1 MTQNTPPPSPAP
13 IIQSLSISDVV
24 CALKEGARDYVRA
37 PLFGLFFSAFYV
49 FGGLTIWA
57 QVTVISQSWWII
69 PLGLGFPLLAPFAA
83 VGLYEVSRR
92 LEANAPLEW
101 GRILGVVIA
110 QSQRQVPA
118 LASIIIMIFMFWAY
132 AAHLVFALFFG
143 LSAMT
148 NVTTSYDILF
158 TANGVAMLSVGAV
171 VGAGLS
177 AVLFSISVVGLP
189 LMLDRE
195 IDFVSAMIAS
205 VSSVFANPV
214 AMGVYALLIALIMLI
229 GLLPAFLGLFI
240 ALPVLGHA
248 TWRLYRRA
256 VRFED
261 Q

>member
-1 MTQNTPPPSPAP
+1 MPTDINPPSPAP
-13 IIQSLSISDVV
+13 IINHIRIADVL
-24 CALKEGARDYVRA
+24 ASLKEGLGDYLRA
-37 PLFGLFFSAFYV
+37 PAFGLFFSAFYV
-49 FGGLTIWA
+49 LGGLTIWA

-69 PLGLGFPLLAPFAA
+69 PLGLGFPLFAPFAA

-92 LEANAPLEW
+92 LEASQPLDW
-101 GRILGVVIA
+101 GGVLGVVVA

-118 LASIIIMIFMFWAY
+118 LAAIIIMIFMFWAY

-148 NVTTSYDILF
+148 NVTTSYEILF
-158 TANGVAMLSVGAV
+158 TTNGMVMLAVGTA

-205 VSSVFANPV
+205 VRSVFMNPV
-214 AMGVYALLIALIMLI
+214 PMLFFAFSIGLIMLV
-229 GLLPAFLGLFI
+229 GLLPIFLGLFV

-248 TWRLYRRA
+248 TWRLYRR
-256 VRFED
+256 VVTFED
-261 Q
+261 A